1 MKAREK
7 WGLLMLNSKGYV
19 NLLISNLRNF
29 QKFYTFLGVEK
40 EDTSDSKME

>member
-7 WGLLMLNSKGYV
+7 WSLLMLNSKDYV

-29 QKFYTFLGVEK
+29 QKFYIFLGVEK
-40 EDTSDSKME
+40 EDASNSQMK

>member
-19 NLLISNLRNF
+19 NLLISNIRNY
-29 QKFYTFLGVEK
+29 QKFYRFLGVEK
-40 EDTSDSKME
+40 EDASNSKME